1 MIPALIAIDV
11 MCWLAAMAIVLMTS
25 DGISFVWRLVIAVFL
40 TVYEIAFLFYI
51 SWIAK

>member
-1 MIPALIAIDV
+1 MKERPIYDPYV
-11 MCWLAAMAIVLMTS
+11 
-25 DGISFVWRLVIAVFL
+25 AVFL